1 MAVSN
6 VTATSQQFTIQEP
19 QSVVLN
25 SPNSGSFNYNQN
37 ISFTW
42 TKNNFTENVDFYY
55 TTSTTFSTT
64 YNIVYNYNANSFS
77 WNPPSSLSGVNVYI
91 WVRKNNDSNVKD
103 RSNNAISITPITIT
117 KTISESLVSS
127 DTSSKTTGFWKILRT
142 ITEGLT
148 TSDSNSKTSR
158 VWKYLRTIAEGLTTS
173 DSDSKASRT
182 WKYLRTITEGL
193 TSSDSSSV
201 VSRNWVK
208 IKTIAEGLAS
218 SDTSSKSEREWI
230 KFKTITEGL
239 PVTDTDSTV
248 SRLWIKTRTLAEA
261 LSTIDAS
268 SEGHLRLLDEVVV
281 ISDLWTKSIQRKSTL
296 YQLDGGGTD
305 ESFISLYK
313 TGWIMPKHLGKTS
326 IVRRI
331 NIDYSSD
338 SPVTVKVYRDDDLSS
353 PMTTKTFNA
362 SSSAT
367 HDSIRI
373 GTRVKYFLISIETTQ
388 SANETTRIERIEI
401 EVDD

>member
-1 MAVSN
+1 MAQSN

-91 WVRKNNDSNVKD
+91 WVRKNNDSTVKD
-103 RSNNAISITPITIT
+103 RSNSAIAITPITIT
-117 KTISESLVSS
+117 KTIAESLVSS
-127 DTSSKTTGFWKILRT
+127 DSDSKTTGLWKR
-142 ITEGLT
+142 
-148 TSDSNSKTSR
+148 
-158 VWKYLRTIAEGLTTS
+158 LRTIAEGLTTS
-173 DSDSKASRT
+173 DSDSNTSRV
-182 WKYLRTITEGL
+182 WKYLRTISEGLTTSDSDSKTTRIWKYLRTIAEGL

-201 VSRNWVK
+201 TSRNWIK
-208 IKTIAEGLAS
+208 IKTIAEGLTS
-218 SDTSSKSEREWI
+218 SDTSSKIEREWI
-230 KFKTITEGL
+230 KIKTIAEEL
-239 PVTDTDSTV
+239 PVTDTDSKV
-248 SRLWIKTRTLAEA
+248 SRLWIKVRSIAEQ
-261 LSTIDAS
+261 LNPIDTS
-268 SEGHLRLLDEVVV
+268 SEGHLRLVDEVIAV
-281 ISDLWTKSIQRKSTL
+281 SDSWIKSIQRKSTL

-331 NIDYSSD
+331 NLDYSSD
-338 SPVTVKVYRDDDLSS
+338 SPITVKVYKDDDLSN

-362 SSSAT
+362 SSSST
-367 HDSIRI
+367 HDSIRL

-401 EVDD
+401 EVDN